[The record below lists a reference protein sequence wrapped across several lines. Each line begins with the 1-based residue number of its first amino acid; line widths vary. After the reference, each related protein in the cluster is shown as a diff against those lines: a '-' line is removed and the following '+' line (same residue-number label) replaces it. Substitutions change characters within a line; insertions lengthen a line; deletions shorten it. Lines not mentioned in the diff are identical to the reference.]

1 MTAEGVVA
9 PTQGAVIELPTTVDD
24 GAVSFTDPSIYTNRE
39 ASMLDFHERVL
50 AQASD
55 PGHPLLERVKF
66 LAIAAA
72 NLDEFT
78 SKRVGWLK
86 RALATE
92 PMLRTL
98 DGRTIVEQE
107 AMVNA
112 RIRAFIAAM
121 YREWKQ
127 ELQPLLAEHG
137 ITVMKFSQVDKPTRR
152 SINEHFYDVIYPTLT
167 PLVVDPGHPF
177 PFISSHSLSLAL
189 VVGNPRTGEERF
201 ARIKAPANHPRF
213 INAGE
218 GRFVPLEQVIAA
230 HASTLFPGRTVS
242 SSHAMRVIRSAEVSP
257 GEEAEDLMELVESE
271 LRRRRLAQAV
281 RLEVAP
287 SLPAS
292 YLDLLLEE
300 LEVSRDD
307 VVEIKGLVG
316 LADLMELASLEMPD
330 LRDSPYTPA
339 VPSAFARGAVGVDPP
354 DFFAAIRERDV
365 LVHHPYESFD
375 LTVGEFV
382 VRAAEDPNVLAIKQT
397 LYRTSQDSP
406 IVDALIEGSES
417 GKQVAVLVEL
427 SARFDEANNI
437 EWARKLEAAG
447 VHVAYGMPGYKI
459 HSKIC
464 LVVRQEGDRVMLYGH
479 IGTGNY
485 NSETARLY
493 TDFGL
498 FTARTEICQDLLQVF
513 NYLTG
518 YAESPECD
526 QLVLAP
532 FDMRRRL
539 EELIRREI
547 EAAKS
552 GEEARIILKMNA
564 LEDFEF
570 TRLLYEAA
578 QAGVQVDLIVRG
590 ICRIQPGAAGSGDRI
605 RVVSVV
611 GKYLE
616 HSRLFAFHNRGD
628 PLYWIGSADLM
639 KRNLDERIEALA
651 PVRSPEHKQILQS
664 VVDTLLADRRSGW
677 RLQGTEWKQPPNSD
691 KPSAHALLER
701 SAPFS

>member
-1 MTAEGVVA
+1 MTTRELVALGTTPLTEVPVAE
-9 PTQGAVIELPTTVDD
+9 D
-24 GAVSFTDPSIYTNRE
+24 GAASLTDPSIYTNRE
-39 ASMLDFHERVL
+39 ASMLDFNERVL
-50 AQASD
+50 AQAGD

-66 LAIAAA
+66 LAIAAS

-86 RALATE
+86 RALSTE

-98 DGRTIVEQE
+98 DGRTIVEQD
-107 AMVNA
+107 AMVNR
-112 RIRAFIAAM
+112 RIRAFIAEM
-121 YREWKQ
+121 YRQWKQ
-127 ELQPLLAEHG
+127 ELMPLLAEHG
-137 ITVMKFSQVDKPTRR
+137 IAVMKFSQVDKQPRKA
-152 SINEHFYDVIYPTLT
+152 INQHFYDVIYPTLT

-177 PFISSHSLSLAL
+177 PFISTNSLSLAV

-213 INAGE
+213 LEAGD
-218 GRFVPLEQVIAA
+218 GKFVPLEQVIAA
-230 HASTLFPGRTVS
+230 HASALFPGRTVS

-257 GEEAEDLMELVESE
+257 GEEAEDLMELVENE

-287 SLPAS
+287 SLPAG

-300 LEVSRDD
+300 LEIGRDD
-307 VVEIKGLVG
+307 VVKIKGLVG
-316 LADLMELASLEMPD
+316 LADLMELAALEKPD

-339 VPSAFARGAVGVDPP
+339 VPSAFARSSVGADPP
-354 DFFAAIRERDV
+354 DFFSAIRERDV

-382 VRAAEDPNVLAIKQT
+382 VRAVEDPNVLAIKQT

-406 IVDALIEGSES
+406 IVDALIEASEL
-417 GKQVAVLVEL
+417 GKEVAVLVEL
-427 SARFDEANNI
+427 SARFDEAQNI

-447 VHVAYGMPGYKI
+447 VHVAYGIPGYKI

-479 IGTGNY
+479 VGTGNY
-485 NSETARLY
+485 NSHTAKVY

-498 FTARTEICQDLLQVF
+498 FTARPEICQDLLQVF

-518 YAESPECD
+518 YAESPEC
-526 QLVLAP
+526 QSLLVAP
-532 FDMRRRL
+532 FEMRSRL
-539 EELIRREI
+539 EEMIRAEI
-547 EAAKS
+547 DAANS
-552 GEEARIILKMNA
+552 GHKARIVLKMNA
-564 LEDFEF
+564 LEDFAF

-590 ICRIQPGAAGSGDRI
+590 ICRIQPGAAGTGDRI

-616 HSRLFAFHNRGD
+616 HSRLFAFHNRGK

-639 KRNLDERIEALA
+639 KRNLDERIEVLA
-651 PVRSPEHKQILQS
+651 PVLSTEHKQVLQS
-664 VVDTLLADRRSGW
+664 VIDALLADNRSGW
-677 RLQGTEWKQPPNSD
+677 RLQGREWQPPSKTD
-691 KPSAHALLER
+691 EPGAHTIFER